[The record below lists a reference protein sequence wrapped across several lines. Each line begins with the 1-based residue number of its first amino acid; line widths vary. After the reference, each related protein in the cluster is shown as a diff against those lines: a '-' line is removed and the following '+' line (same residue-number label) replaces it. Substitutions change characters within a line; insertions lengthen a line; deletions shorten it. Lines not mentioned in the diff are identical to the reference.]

1 MTQFGSRRRDVF
13 LFVPKK
19 GMGNMPL
26 KDKVL
31 EILEE
36 NRGRSVSGNKI
47 AVSLGM
53 TRSAVWKAVKQLREE
68 GYTITAVTNRGYCLT
83 SDNDILN
90 EPSIISFLETKY
102 LGRKMDVFKS
112 VDSTN
117 SFAKSLAQ
125 LGAVH
130 GTAVIAEQQTAGRG
144 RQGKKFHSPNNQGI
158 YMSVVIRPQLSVD
171 YALMITSCAAVA
183 VAEAIEKVSGLSC
196 GIKWV
201 NDLYAGG
208 KKLCGILTEAAIGVE
223 QGGLEYAVIGIG
235 VNVSNSIFPK
245 ELEGIATSIRAE
257 TGKSVNRSLLTAE
270 IFNSLERHLDNICSQ
285 DFIDEYRRRSILIG
299 KRIVVTRND
308 VSETVDC
315 IGIDSFGKLL
325 VRKDNG
331 EEEALSSGTVTFE

>member
-1 MTQFGSRRRDVF
+1 
-13 LFVPKK
+13 
-19 GMGNMPL
+19 MPL

-47 AVSLGM
+47 AVPLGM

-90 EPSIISFLETKY
+90 EPSIYSYLRTER

-130 GTAVIAEQQTAGRG
+130 GTTVIAEQQTSGRG
-144 RQGKKFHSPNNQGI
+144 RHGKKFYSPNNQGI
-158 YMSVVIRPQLSVD
+158 YMSVVVRPGLSVD
-171 YALMITSCAAVA
+171 YAMTITSCAAVA
-183 VAEAIEKVSGLSC
+183 VAEAIETVSGLEC

-201 NDLYAGG
+201 NDIYAGG

-223 QGGLEYAVIGIG
+223 QGGLEYAIIGIG
-235 VNVSNSIFPK
+235 INVSNMIFPK
-245 ELEGIATSIRAE
+245 DIEDIATSIRAE
-257 TGKSVNRSLLTAE
+257 TGKNVNRSQLAAE
-270 IFNSLERHLDNICSQ
+270 ILNSLEYHLDNITSQ
-285 DFIDEYRRRSILIG
+285 EFLSEYRRRSILIG
-299 KRIVVTRND
+299 KRISLTRNEITEN
-308 VSETVDC
+308 VEC
-315 IGIDSFGKLL
+315 IGIDGFGKLL
-325 VRKDNG
+325 IRKDDG
-331 EEEALSSGTVTFE
+331 SEEAISGGIVSLLE

>member
-1 MTQFGSRRRDVF
+1 
-13 LFVPKK
+13 
-19 GMGNMPL
+19 MPL

-53 TRSAVWKAVKQLREE
+53 TRSAVWKAVNQLREE

-90 EPSIISFLETKY
+90 EPSIYSFLETEH

-130 GTAVIAEQQTAGRG
+130 GTTVIAEQQTAGRG
-144 RQGKKFHSPNNQGI
+144 RQGKKFHSPNNQGV
-158 YMSVVIRPQLSVD
+158 YMSVIVRPKLSVD

-183 VAEAIEKVSGLSC
+183 VAEAIETVSGLSC

-201 NDLYAGG
+201 NDIFAGG

-223 QGGLEYAVIGIG
+223 QGGLEYAIIGIG
-235 VNVSNSIFPK
+235 INVSNTIFPK
-245 ELEGIATSIRAE
+245 ELESVATSIRGE
-257 TGKSVNRSLLTAE
+257 TGKNVNRSQLAAE
-270 IFNSLERHLDNICSQ
+270 ILNSLERHLDRICTQ
-285 DFIDEYRRRSILIG
+285 DFIEEYRRRSILIG
-299 KRIVVTRND
+299 KRITLTKNNF
-308 VSETVDC
+308 SESVEC

-325 VRKDNG
+325 IRRDDG
-331 EEEALSSGTVTFE
+331 SEEAVSSGTVTDYE

>member
-1 MTQFGSRRRDVF
+1 MA
-13 LFVPKK
+13 
-19 GMGNMPL
+19 L

-68 GYTITAVTNRGYCLT
+68 GYTINAVTNRGYCLT

-90 EPSIISFLETKY
+90 EPSIMSYLNTKS
-102 LGRKMDVFKS
+102 LGRKMDIFKT

-117 SFAKSLAQ
+117 NFAKSLAQ
-125 LGAVH
+125 LDAVH
-130 GTAVIAEQQTAGRG
+130 GHTVISEQQTSGKG

-158 YMSVVIRPQLSVD
+158 YMSVIIRPHLAVD
-171 YALMITSCAAVA
+171 YALTITSCAAVA
-183 VAEAIEKVSGLSC
+183 VAEAIEKVTGLSC

-201 NDLYAGG
+201 NDIYANG

-235 VNVSNSIFPK
+235 INVSNSLFPK
-245 ELEGIATSIRAE
+245 ELENVATSIRAE
-257 TGKSVNRSLLTAE
+257 TGKNINRSLLVAE
-270 IFNSLERHLDNICSQ
+270 ILNSLERRLDDICSQ
-285 DFIDEYRRRSILIG
+285 NFIDEYRRRSILIG
-299 KRIVVTRND
+299 KHIYLTRGEVTEK
-308 VSETVDC
+308 VECV
-315 IGIDSFGKLL
+315 GIDSFGKLL
-325 VRKDNG
+325 VKDENDIT
-331 EEEALSSGTVTFE
+331 EAISSGVVTFAE

>member
-1 MTQFGSRRRDVF
+1 
-13 LFVPKK
+13 
-19 GMGNMPL
+19 MPL

-47 AVSLGM
+47 AVPLGM

-90 EPSIISFLETKY
+90 EPSIYSYLRTER

-130 GTAVIAEQQTAGRG
+130 GTTVIAEQQTSGRG
-144 RQGKKFHSPNNQGI
+144 RHGKKFYSPNNQGI
-158 YMSVVIRPQLSVD
+158 YMSVVVRPGLSVD
-171 YALMITSCAAVA
+171 YAMTITSCAAVA
-183 VAEAIEKVSGLSC
+183 VAEAIEAVSGLEC

-201 NDLYAGG
+201 NDIYAGG

-223 QGGLEYAVIGIG
+223 QGGLEYAIIGIG
-235 VNVSNSIFPK
+235 INVSNMIFPK
-245 ELEGIATSIRAE
+245 DIEDIATSIRAE
-257 TGKSVNRSLLTAE
+257 TGKNVNRSQLAAE
-270 IFNSLERHLDNICSQ
+270 ILNSLEYHLDNITSQ
-285 DFIDEYRRRSILIG
+285 EFLSEYRRRSILIG
-299 KRIVVTRND
+299 KRISLTRNEITEN
-308 VSETVDC
+308 VEC
-315 IGIDSFGKLL
+315 IGIDGFGKLL
-325 VRKDNG
+325 IRKDDG
-331 EEEALSSGTVTFE
+331 SEEAISGGIVSLLE

>member
-1 MTQFGSRRRDVF
+1 MVREGR
-13 LFVPKK
+13 LY
-19 GMGNMPL
+19 MPL

-53 TRSAVWKAVKQLREE
+53 TRSAIWKAVKQLREE

-90 EPSIISFLETKY
+90 EPSIISFLETKH
-102 LGRKMDVFKS
+102 LGRKMDVFKT

-130 GTAVIAEQQTAGRG
+130 GTAVISEQQTAGRG

-158 YMSVVIRPQLSVD
+158 YMSVIIRPKLSVD

-201 NDLYAGG
+201 NDIYVGG

-223 QGGLEYAVIGIG
+223 QGGLDYAVIGIG
-235 VNVSNSIFPK
+235 INVSNIVFPK
-245 ELEGIATSIRAE
+245 ELENIATSIRAE
-257 TGKSVNRSLLTAE
+257 TGNSVNRSLLAAE
-270 IFNSLERHLDNICSQ
+270 IFNSLERHLDNITTQS
-285 DFIDEYRRRSILIG
+285 FIEEYRRRSILIG
-299 KRIVVTRND
+299 RRIGITRGEATES
-308 VSETVDC
+308 VEC
-315 IGIDSFGKLL
+315 IGIDGFGKLL
-325 VRKDNG
+325 VRKDDG
-331 EEEALSSGTVTFE
+331 SEEAVSSGTVTFL